1 MNEQYNRLAIEAA
14 GVTIDELNSIL
25 EFQVNNNYDIIVKQC
40 NHVTKDKQNNKG
52 YRQGRFNMDP
62 VEHRQLQACNG
73 LYLFIVHHDKLFSEM
88 RLLQATTF
96 TYSKLIAWPT
106 VWFWTKPDNL
116 EGDLFMWCDKVPNFI
131 LDEED
136 HKHGL

>member
-25 EFQVNNNYDIIVKQC
+25 EFQVNSNHEIVVKQC
-40 NHVTKDKQNNKG
+40 NHVTKDKQNVHG
-52 YRQGRFNMDP
+52 YRQGRFNLDL
-62 VEHRQLQACNG
+62 VEHRRLQSHGG
-73 LYLFIVHHDKLFSEM
+73 LYLFIVHRDTLYSDM
-88 RLLQATTF
+88 RMLAASTF

-106 VWFWTKPDNL
+106 VWSWTEPEKL
-116 EGDLFMWCDKVPNFI
+116 EKDIISWYSKVWMFFN
-131 LDEED
+131 DEED